1 MPNLFHFAPEVCLEP
16 CLKANAML
24 ALQSLTYEALA
35 ILGPVW
41 SAVLAGFAVF
51 ILGEL
56 YLTPAGQAYLDS
68 LED

>member
-1 MPNLFHFAPEVCLEP
+1 M
-16 CLKANAML
+16 KANAML